1 MWGGKENNMAKLI
14 LGDGRKV
21 DVPVTDLEHVVS
33 VIKKHRKFVEHTL
46 TQRRKL
52 YGKV

>member
-1 MWGGKENNMAKLI
+1 MWGEKEIIAKLV

-21 DVPVTDLEHVVS
+21 DVPVTDLDHVVS

-52 YGKV
+52 YGEV